1 MTPIDTAAHAASIVA
16 AGFPESGRHAA
27 PVSLEP
33 ASAYEAVTR
42 QMVLGLAED
51 LKEIKSRLNS
61 LLIMVA
67 GSLLLDLA
75 LRLAIGR

>member
-1 MTPIDTAAHAASIVA
+1 MAPADTAANSAHVSRVVPSAPGS
-16 AGFPESGRHAA
+16 PKQ

-51 LKEIKSRLNS
+51 FKEIKTRLNG
-61 LLIMVA
+61 LLFMVA
-67 GSLLLDLA
+67 GSLLLDLV
-75 LRLAIGR
+75 LRLTAAR

>member
-1 MTPIDTAAHAASIVA
+1 MTTADNRAACAASIPS
-16 AGFPESGRHAA
+16 AGFHETGRSTA
-27 PVSLEP
+27 VSLEP

-42 QMVLGLAED
+42 QMVLALDED

-61 LLIMVA
+61 LLFMVA

-75 LRLAIGR
+75 LRLATGS

>member
-1 MTPIDTAAHAASIVA
+1 MTPADTAARPAHFSRVVPRNP
-16 AGFPESGRHAA
+16 GPLKQ

-51 LKEIKSRLNS
+51 FKEIKTRLNG
-61 LLIMVA
+61 LLFMVA
-67 GSLLLDLA
+67 GSLLLDLL
-75 LRLAIGR
+75 LRLATGR